1 MATRRAG
8 KAEATGSLP
17 NAVYSARGRAR
28 RLEQGGEPI
37 GGTLRSEAGQAL
49 RDLMEMGVYETKLA
63 AIEAALIRERDRLR
77 RRQSKVDGEH

>member
-8 KAEATGSLP
+8 KQVTGSLP

-37 GGTLRSEAGQAL
+37 GGTLGPEAGQAL
-49 RDLMEMGVYETKLA
+49 RDLLEMGAYETKLA
-63 AIEAALIRERDRLR
+63 AIEAALIRERDRCR
-77 RRQSKVDGEH
+77 RRKGKTEGED